1 MNHPEIT
8 TNDIPTILERNWKA
22 GNRKPPLLLGVY
34 GVGKSHAHQK
44 FADDNGFHYIDY
56 RAAYKTF
63 NDVRGFGVPDRET
76 ELMKFFRDEDLDFAD
91 DKPNYLHLEEVLNAS
106 QQVFKVLMQCTLDR
120 RIGKLVFP
128 KDTMI
133 AASSNRLSDRT
144 GVERMLAALADRF
157 AIYKIRPDLDS
168 FMFFMEQHGSSPEV
182 YAFLSSNP
190 SAPYDFKIKEWD
202 GESNLPTF
210 RSFERLDELVTSY
223 GDPKE
228 AANDPLLRAH
238 AASCVG
244 GKYGEMFAQFI
255 KLTSKVGDVDR
266 MIEDADRC
274 ALPKEADLRWL
285 IACRAIVL
293 TNADNLKQVLTLAHR
308 LTDPDMKSPDTLQA
322 MESFVGNSV
331 RRRKK
336 DLLRSTA
343 MVEWQIKHAD
353 ELTSV

>member
-8 TNDIPTILERNWKA
+8 TDQQQDVLTRNWKA
-22 GNRKPPLLLGVY
+22 GNRKPPLFLGIY
-34 GVGKSHAHQK
+34 GSGKSHGNTK
-44 FADDNGFHYIDY
+44 WSEDNGFHFIDV
-56 RAAYKTF
+56 RAPYMTF
-63 NDVRGFGVPDRET
+63 NDVRGFGVPNRET
-76 ELMKFFRDEDLDFAD
+76 GKMEFFLSEDFDFVD
-91 DKPNYLHLEEVLNAS
+91 DRPNYLFFDELLNAS
-106 QQVFKVLMQCTLDR
+106 AAVQKVLMQVTLDR
-120 RIGKLVFP
+120 KIGNKPLPDGTFVG
-128 KDTMI
+128 
-133 AASSNRLSDRT
+133 AASNRLSDRT

-157 AIYKIRPDLDS
+157 AIYHIRPDLDS
-168 FMFFMEQHGSSPEV
+168 FMGYMEQHGSSPEV

-293 TNADNLKQVLTLAHR
+293 SNADNLKQVLTLAHR

-353 ELTSV
+353 ELTTV